1 MSKQVE
7 NKTISEEK
15 YQERPGGQTDKKGK
29 RTGSQADKLDYGK
42 TFLIGTGFFASSLLW
57 SIYNSFIP
65 LILKDFIAST
75 AIIGLIMTIDNIFG
89 VIFQP
94 LFGALS
100 DRTRTRFGKRMPFIM
115 VAAPLCAGLFFF
127 IPQMPNLVSLMALV
141 IVFNFGMSVWR
152 APIVALMPDLTP
164 DKHWSKANGVIN
176 LMGGVASIIAFLVGG
191 RIANAYG
198 RSATFAMG
206 SVIMLVA
213 VLVLFSTI
221 KEPEAFH
228 FKKFGKVQSED
239 PGGDQSLDQVFDS
252 QAAEKGQA
260 ADSQGS
266 KQKKSKQRLSL
277 ANFKKLAPADR
288 HNLVYL
294 LLAIFFWFCAYNA
307 VETFFTSFAV
317 ARLGVPEGS
326 AAMLLAF
333 FSVSFVAFAIPSG
346 FIASK
351 IGRRKAIIIGLVGL
365 SAVFI
370 PILFLMNLTAIRVL
384 LLVGGFFWAMI
395 NINSLPMVLEIGQKS
410 EIGTYTGYYYFFSF
424 AASIFSPILYGFIR
438 DLSGSFGSLFI
449 YAPILFVLAL
459 VCILRTKPLS

>member
-1 MSKQVE
+1 MSKSVE
-7 NKTISEEK
+7 NKTILEEK
-15 YQERPGGQTDKKGK
+15 HQEGPDSQADKKAK
-29 RTGSQADKLDYGK
+29 ETDSQSDKLDYGK

-115 VAAPLCAGLFFF
+115 IAAPLCAGLFFF

-221 KEPEAFH
+221 KEPEAIH
-228 FKKFGKVQSED
+228 FKKFGKVQAD
-239 PGGDQSLDQVFDS
+239 RS
-252 QAAEKGQA
+252 QANE
-260 ADSQGS
+260 
-266 KQKKSKQRLSL
+266 QKKSKQKLSL

-370 PILFLMNLTAIRVL
+370 PILFLMNLTAIRIL